1 MAMKSL
7 LFLAAVASGHAF
19 LQSPLSLRSSSGVA
33 SARRGFIT
41 GLRAQEQREVGEN
54 HAAYSQ
60 RLQTSSLSR
69 DMWKIVA
76 PAIPTGALLSQF
88 ALPVQVVIFFV
99 SYREFMHVN
108 SALSSHPRLYSIKL
122 PNRKS

>member
-7 LFLAAVASGHAF
+7 LLLAAVASGHAF
-19 LQSPLSLRSSSGVA
+19 LHSPLSLRSSAGVA
-33 SARRGFIT
+33 SARRGFVT
-41 GLRAQEQREVGEN
+41 GLKAQEQREVGEN

-76 PAIPTGALLSQF
+76 PAIPAGALLSQF
-88 ALPVQVVIFFV
+88 ALPVQVVIFL
-99 SYREFMHVN
+99 E
-108 SALSSHPRLYSIKL
+108 SSVH
-122 PNRKS
+122 

>member
-7 LFLAAVASGHAF
+7 LLLAAVASGHAF
-19 LQSPLSLRSSSGVA
+19 LQSPLSLRSPSGVA
-33 SARRGFIT
+33 SARRGFAT

-54 HAAYSQ
+54 HAVYSQ

-76 PAIPTGALLSQF
+76 PAIPTGALMSQF
-88 ALPVQVVIFFV
+88 AFPVQVILFSKLFI
-99 SYREFMHVN
+99 
-108 SALSSHPRLYSIKL
+108 HP
-122 PNRKS
+122 